1 MLAKLRIIYKKRMSF
16 YFILFFV
23 PFTVRSVFWFFNISS
38 FMGWG
43 IYDIQTYID
52 ASKSYAR
59 GLIQLDLGK
68 FGVNCEHPPLAK
80 LILGLGIY
88 ALSPLLGDFKAAMMI
103 LCIVSSLTAVL
114 VYFIGASLG
123 GKRAGLIAWSL
134 LTFDPYVIHWTVAW
148 LDVFVNV
155 FMTASLFFM
164 VKKDMTVYK
173 RWILA
178 GLFGGLSTLSKYIAV
193 PYFFLLNIL
202 LSKRLKLM
210 ILSMVVCIVVHV
222 CLNVHLWMPQMLANA
237 MSLNVKM
244 NLGIPAIL
252 YGPIRIGR
260 PLTYPWYIL
269 TYLGVGYT
277 GLGVGPYI
285 IPLITLFAVCYRVIS
300 RKVLVS
306 KEMMWCF
313 AWAAA
318 AMIPLIFLPRHYWI
332 SLGEFPGIRVEEGV
346 ALVKTFYPYYHI
358 ITAPPLGVL
367 AAILMAGGNKSE
379 VIRQVF
385 WKSLILLSYL
395 SVLTFITLSPIA
407 FASNIIFPFWD
418 FLFTLI
424 INIGKN
430 TILSGLGI
438 WSFIVCLL
446 MMLLDTSAVLYMIK
460 RIWREISLEAKVDV
474 R

>member
-1 MLAKLRIIYKKRMSF
+1 M
-16 YFILFFV
+16 
-23 PFTVRSVFWFFNISS
+23 
-38 FMGWG
+38 
-43 IYDIQTYID
+43 
-52 ASKSYAR
+52 
-59 GLIQLDLGK
+59 IQLDLEK

-88 ALSPLLGDFKAAMMI
+88 AFSPLLGDFKAAIMV
-103 LCIVSSLTAVL
+103 LCIVSGLTAVL

-123 GKRAGLIAWSL
+123 GERAGLIAWGL

-164 VKKDMTVYK
+164 VRKDMTVYK

-222 CLNVHLWMPQMLANA
+222 CLNVHLWMPQTLANA

-285 IPLITLFAVCYRVIS
+285 IPLIALFAVCYRVIS

-306 KEMMWCF
+306 KGMIWCLV
-313 AWAAA
+313 WAAA
-318 AMIPLIFLPRHYWI
+318 AITPLIFLPRHYWV
-332 SLGEFPGIRVEEGV
+332 SLGEFPGIRVEEGA

-358 ITAPPLGVL
+358 ITAPPLSVL
-367 AAILMAGGNKSE
+367 TAILIVGMNKSE
-379 VIRQVF
+379 VIQQILR
-385 WKSLILLSYL
+385 KTLILFSSL

-407 FASNIIFPFWD
+407 FASNIVFPFWD

-424 INIGKN
+424 INIDKN
-430 TILSGLGI
+430 TILFKLGV
-438 WSFIVCLL
+438 WSFIICLL
-446 MMLLDTSAVLYMIK
+446 LMLVEVLTVLYLVK
-460 RIWREISLEAKVDV
+460 RIWKEIFLGD
-474 R
+474 

>member
-1 MLAKLRIIYKKRMSF
+1 MSAKLFAFTVHKERMFF
-16 YFILFFV
+16 YFVLFFIS
-23 PFTVRSVFWFFNISS
+23 FTVRLFFWFFRVSS
-38 FMGWG
+38 FIGWG
-43 IYDIQTYID
+43 IYDIQTYIN
-52 ASKSYAR
+52 AGKSYAQ
-59 GLIQLDLGK
+59 GLIQLDLEK

-88 ALSPLLGDFKAAMMI
+88 ALSPLLGDFKAAMMV
-103 LCIVSSLTAVL
+103 LCVVSSLTAVL

-123 GKRAGLIAWSL
+123 GERAGLIAWSL

-155 FMTASLFFM
+155 FMTASFFFM

-193 PYFFLLNIL
+193 PYFFLLSIL
-202 LSKRLKLM
+202 LSKRLRLM
-210 ILSMVVCIVVHV
+210 ILSIVVCVVIHI
-222 CLNVHLWMPQMLANA
+222 CLNVHLWMPQTLANA
-237 MSLNVKM
+237 ISLNVKM
-244 NLGIPAIL
+244 NLGIPAIF

-285 IPLITLFAVCYRVIS
+285 IPVITLFAVCYRVIS
-300 RKVLVS
+300 GKMLVN
-306 KEMMWCF
+306 KETIWSF

-318 AMIPLIFLPRHYWI
+318 AITPLIFLPRHYWV

-346 ALVKTFYPYYHI
+346 ALVKTFYPYYHV

-367 AAILMAGGNKSE
+367 AAVLMVKADKSE
-379 VIRQVF
+379 VIRHVLR
-385 WKSLILLSYL
+385 KSLILFSYFF
-395 SVLTFITLSPIA
+395 VFTFITLSPIA
-407 FASNIIFPFWD
+407 FASNIVFPFWD

-430 TILSGLGI
+430 IILSELGI

-446 MMLLDTSAVLYMIK
+446 MMLVDISAVLYMIK
-460 RIWREISLEAKVDV
+460 RIWREIC
-474 R
+474 